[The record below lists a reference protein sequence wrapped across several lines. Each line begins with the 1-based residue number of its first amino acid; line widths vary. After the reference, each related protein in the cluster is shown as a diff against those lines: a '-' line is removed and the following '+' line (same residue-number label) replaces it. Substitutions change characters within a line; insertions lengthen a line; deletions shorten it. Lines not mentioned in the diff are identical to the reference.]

1 MLFPY
6 RNKIFHKGDNCKAM
20 MHSHTTEQIVLQ
32 QELMEVAMDHRLMTL
47 REVADYL
54 GVPVATMYGWR
65 H

>member
-1 MLFPY
+1 
-6 RNKIFHKGDNCKAM
+6 M

-32 QELMEVAMDHRLMTL
+32 QEQMEVAMDHRLMTL